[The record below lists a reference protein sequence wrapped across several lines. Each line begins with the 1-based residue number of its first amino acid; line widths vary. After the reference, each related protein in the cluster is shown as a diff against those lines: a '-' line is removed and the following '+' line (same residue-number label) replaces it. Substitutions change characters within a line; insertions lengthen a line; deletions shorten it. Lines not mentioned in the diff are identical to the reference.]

1 MQEYFHPVKSL
12 PGRENV
18 RFPNLIKGNWNVER
32 PLEIVVSDMTRAA
45 KKTWQLVLMIQR
57 DNSLTDSVGSNQS
70 YYDCLEKL
78 KNLIEDVPKL
88 IDDYVRY
95 FNSSRLAYSLNYKTP
110 KLYKQ
115 ELGF

>member
-45 KKTWQLVLMIQR
+45 KKTWQLVLMIDVFNNEIIR
-57 DNSLTDSVGSNQS
+57 SLILSVQIN
-70 YYDCLEKL
+70 LTTIVL
-78 KNLIEDVPKL
+78 KNLKI
-88 IDDYVRY
+88 
-95 FNSSRLAYSLNYKTP
+95 
-110 KLYKQ
+110 
-115 ELGF
+115 